1 MGLYNFRSRRVDK
14 ISSGMACACAIWIT
28 LACGCRRVPEA
39 VVSPSTTLFGH
50 QGCDTADSPAICA
63 QVQKCFESAP
73 VDACREA
80 EHTAIQ
86 MSKPNPLL
94 QDDGAAKALNY

>member
-1 MGLYNFRSRRVDK
+1 MGKYNHRSRCVNK
-14 ISSGMACACAIWIT
+14 IISSGMACACAVWIT
-28 LACGCRRVPEA
+28 LPCGCRRV
-39 VVSPSTTLFGH
+39 STALYGH
-50 QGCDTADSPAICA
+50 GGCDTADSPAVCA

-73 VDACREA
+73 VDTCREA
-80 EHTAIQ
+80 EHNAIQ

>member
-1 MGLYNFRSRRVDK
+1 MGLYNFRSSCVNK
-14 ISSGMACACAIWIT
+14 IMSSAMACACAFLIT
-28 LACGCRRVPEA
+28 LACGCKRA
-39 VVSPSTTLFGH
+39 GVSPSTALYGH
-50 QGCDTADSPAICA
+50 GGCDTADSHAICA

-80 EHTAIQ
+80 ERNAIQ

>member
-1 MGLYNFRSRRVDK
+1 MGIYNFRSCSVDK
-14 ISSGMACACAIWIT
+14 IISSRMACACAIWIT
-28 LACGCRRVPEA
+28 LACGCRRA
-39 VVSPSTTLFGH
+39 STTLYGH
-50 QGCDTADSPAICA
+50 EGCDTADSPAICA

-73 VDACREA
+73 LDACREA
-80 EHTAIQ
+80 EHNAIQ